1 MSKER
6 AIVAAGVQSYRR
18 PRPTARRWKN
28 VSGLGLGT
36 GIFLLVYYIVIF
48 VVPFGTAIWLS
59 FQNWDFI
66 VDPRY
71 VGLRNFEHAIT
82 DNYFWK
88 AFRITVIFSV
98 VEIAIAVVLALL
110 VALGINQ
117 LGSRFQRFYLAL
129 FYLPVVVPSIVSILL
144 WRWLY
149 LPNGGALN
157 TVLGRFGVPDQ
168 PFLNSS
174 SQALWCVI
182 AMVVWANVGGAAI
195 IFFAGINEVP
205 VVLIEAAR
213 LDGAKLWQQTWD
225 VILPLLRPVL
235 FYQIVVSVIGTVQMF
250 EQFYLLNGPSFST
263 RTLAVYTYELGFRT
277 LNLGYGAAVSIFI
290 FFFLLVATV
299 IQFRRVRGG
308 HGM

>member
-6 AIVAAGVQSYRR
+6 AIVAAGVQSYRE
-18 PRPTARRWKN
+18 PRPTTRKWRN

-66 VDPRY
+66 VDPTY

-82 DNYFWK
+82 DDYFWK
-88 AFRITVIFSV
+88 AFKVTVIFSV
-98 VEIAIAVVLALL
+98 VEIAIAVVLALM

-149 LPNGGALN
+149 LPNGGAIN
-157 TVLGRFGVPDQ
+157 TVLGRFGLPDQ

-213 LDGAKLWQQTWD
+213 LDGARLWQQTWD

-299 IQFRRVRGG
+299 VQFRRVRGS